1 MKKQNNILKLIKNI
15 TYLTLACIAFNACT
29 DEEIYKSSEIVEGV
43 PVEVGFKFTIP
54 SMQKVSTRGLSD
66 EGEFQVNDLYVLIF
80 NANNDQARKTGGGYY
95 NSDLIKNVITGNQ
108 ANGKVSSGTLT
119 LKTTSG
125 ESLIYAVANV
135 KGNDLGGDIT
145 AALENVNSLADFK
158 KLSVALT
165 IKANVERSSPALVMS
180 GAYIDGS
187 TQPQTGYCNIP
198 AQSTTLSGK
207 ISLTRL
213 DSHIIFKITPNMQA
227 NGGKIKTF
235 TPKSWRVYNV
245 PNKSYI
251 VAQDADAVGNTAED
265 YENTESSIR
274 FGEQTDN
281 IYDFDFYMLENR
293 KNAKTYEGRSIEN
306 YKQREEE
313 VKTNEHKNTGEYK
326 YVEPYATFVEIKAHM
341 EIENADNDNGIRVA
355 DGTYVIHLGYVD
367 NVAADFKNERNK
379 KYTYNVTINNVED
392 IVTEVTEE
400 GNPENTPGAEGDIV
414 DSQTTVYNL
423 DAHYGYLILKFK
435 YSEVKDGLQFYV
447 KTPFGETNN
456 DDKSVVGHDCKWLRF
471 ARCNNES
478 TLANYPKDG
487 KGLINLFELKADI
500 EDQYQKDT
508 NKDNTYYYTVF
519 VDEYFYENNPLETSS
534 NNNWGNENWEEFVN
548 KDDRYALL
556 IFSPQKSPDGESS
569 YASAKYMITQKSIQT
584 YYSTEKFNS
593 DKTAL
598 GMEHIDETGVPNGWE
613 SGSYGSSQENGY
625 KNTYP
630 VVNNTN
636 ISSYGTETLSN
647 GKNTFTIN
655 DAANAIQA
663 CMARNRDENNDG
675 KISGSEVKWFLPA
688 INQLV
693 GMFLGAESLPTPL
706 FGDGDKQPGT
716 YTYNKKEIGTYGT
729 YHYISSDKQ
738 RLWSEEGA
746 TFGPAAGILYAKAPE
761 KLRCV
766 RTLGIS
772 SQYNSTSKKEGKI
785 YNMNNS
791 YTFQMAYLDK
801 QSIRTSFIENG
812 ELDLH
817 HNFSSYNRPYTA
829 FQVANKRMTIDG
841 IETSNGWGGSNNRPR
856 PTNWESLVKNS
867 GLSRSVCTNYFENAN
882 KSDKG
887 SWRAPNQR
895 ELMIIYLQDP
905 SLVEYQVTDAYDYR
919 YGSFTRTCWKFNEN
933 DHFTVDKDL
942 ITKGTVG
949 SFVRCVRDVK

>member
-326 YVEPYATFVEIKAHM
+326 YV
-341 EIENADNDNGIRVA
+341 
-355 DGTYVIHLGYVD
+355 
-367 NVAADFKNERNK
+367 
-379 KYTYNVTINNVED
+379 
-392 IVTEVTEE
+392 
-400 GNPENTPGAEGDIV
+400 
-414 DSQTTVYNL
+414 
-423 DAHYGYLILKFK
+423 
-435 YSEVKDGLQFYV
+435 
-447 KTPFGETNN
+447 
-456 DDKSVVGHDCKWLRF
+456 
-471 ARCNNES
+471 
-478 TLANYPKDG
+478 
-487 KGLINLFELKADI
+487 
-500 EDQYQKDT
+500 
-508 NKDNTYYYTVF
+508 
-519 VDEYFYENNPLETSS
+519 
-534 NNNWGNENWEEFVN
+534 
-548 KDDRYALL
+548 
-556 IFSPQKSPDGESS
+556 
-569 YASAKYMITQKSIQT
+569 
-584 YYSTEKFNS
+584 
-593 DKTAL
+593 
-598 GMEHIDETGVPNGWE
+598 
-613 SGSYGSSQENGY
+613 
-625 KNTYP
+625 
-630 VVNNTN
+630 
-636 ISSYGTETLSN
+636 
-647 GKNTFTIN
+647 
-655 DAANAIQA
+655 
-663 CMARNRDENNDG
+663 
-675 KISGSEVKWFLPA
+675 
-688 INQLV
+688 
-693 GMFLGAESLPTPL
+693 
-706 FGDGDKQPGT
+706 
-716 YTYNKKEIGTYGT
+716 
-729 YHYISSDKQ
+729 
-738 RLWSEEGA
+738 
-746 TFGPAAGILYAKAPE
+746 
-761 KLRCV
+761 
-766 RTLGIS
+766 
-772 SQYNSTSKKEGKI
+772 
-785 YNMNNS
+785 
-791 YTFQMAYLDK
+791 
-801 QSIRTSFIENG
+801 
-812 ELDLH
+812 
-817 HNFSSYNRPYTA
+817 
-829 FQVANKRMTIDG
+829 
-841 IETSNGWGGSNNRPR
+841 
-856 PTNWESLVKNS
+856 
-867 GLSRSVCTNYFENAN
+867 
-882 KSDKG
+882 
-887 SWRAPNQR
+887 
-895 ELMIIYLQDP
+895 
-905 SLVEYQVTDAYDYR
+905 
-919 YGSFTRTCWKFNEN
+919 
-933 DHFTVDKDL
+933 
-942 ITKGTVG
+942 
-949 SFVRCVRDVK
+949 

>member
-1 MKKQNNILKLIKNI
+1 MKKQNNILAVIKNI
-15 TYLTLACIAFNACT
+15 IYLVFACAFLNACT
-29 DEEIYKSSEIVEGV
+29 EDEIYKPSEIVEGV

-95 NSDLIKNVITGNQ
+95 NSDQIENVITGNQ

-135 KGNDLGGDIT
+135 KGNDLGGDFT

-187 TQPQTGYCNIP
+187 TQPQIGYCNIP

-235 TPKSWRVYNV
+235 TPKSCRVYNV

-251 VAQDADAVGNTAED
+251 VAQDADVVGKTAED
-265 YENTESSIR
+265 YDDTESSIR
-274 FGEQTDN
+274 FGEQADN
-281 IYDFDFYMLENR
+281 VYDFDFYMLENR
-293 KNAKTYEGRSIEN
+293 KNAKTYEGKSIDN

-341 EIENADNDNGIRVA
+341 EIENAENDNGIRVA
-355 DGTYVIHLGYVD
+355 DVTYVIHLGYVD

-379 KYTYNVTINNVED
+379 KYTYNVTINNVDD

-400 GNPENTPGAEGDIV
+400 GNPEKTPGAEGDVV

-447 KTPFGETNN
+447 KTPFGETN
-456 DDKSVVGHDCKWLRF
+456 HDSESTSSHDYQWLQF
-471 ARCNNES
+471 ARCSNES

-487 KGLINLFELKADI
+487 KGLINLFGLKADI
-500 EDQYQKDT
+500 EKQHNNNW
-508 NKDNTYYYTVF
+508 NKDDTYYYTVF
-519 VDEYFYENNPLETSS
+519 VNEYFYETNPLDTSS
-534 NNNWGNENWEEFVN
+534 ANSWGNENWEKFVN

-598 GMEHIDETGVPNGWE
+598 GMEHIDETGVPNGWMN
-613 SGSYGSSQENGY
+613 GSYGSSQENGY
-625 KNTYP
+625 LNTYP
-630 VVNNTN
+630 VVYNTN
-636 ISSYGTETLSN
+636 ISSYGKETTPN

-655 DAANAIQA
+655 DEANAIQA

-675 KISGSEVKWFLPA
+675 KISGSEVKWFLPG

-706 FGDGDKQPGT
+706 FGDGDSKPGT
-716 YTYNKKEIGTYGT
+716 YWNNQLRKNVTYGT
-729 YHYISSDKQ
+729 YHYISSDKK

-746 TFGPAAGILYAKAPE
+746 SFGPGEVDYAAKPE

-772 SQYNSTSKKEGKI
+772 SQSSNTSKKEGKV
-785 YNMNNS
+785 YNTNNS
-791 YTFQMAYLDK
+791 YTYQMDYLDN
-801 QSIRTSFIENG
+801 QSIRTSFIENN

-817 HNFSSYNRPYTA
+817 HNFSPYNRPYSK
-829 FQVANKRMTIDG
+829 FQVATQSMANEKG
-841 IETSNGWGGSNNRPR
+841 EYWQ
-856 PTNWESLVKNS
+856 TNWKNLVSKDN
-867 GLSRSVCTNYFENAN
+867 LNRSVCINYYEN
-882 KSDKG
+882 KSQSDKG

-905 SLVEYQVTDAYDYR
+905 SLVKNPNNR
-919 YGSFTRTCWKFNEN
+919 YGAYTRTSWKFNNNE
-933 DHFTVDKDL
+933 HFSIDINQMRKSS
-942 ITKGTVG
+942 GSEG
-949 SFVRCVRDVK
+949 SFVRCVKDIK

>member
-1 MKKQNNILKLIKNI
+1 MRDYRKLKEGASETVRSIVIMVNAQLRLFEIPEIKRI
-15 TYLTLACIAFNACT
+15 FEGT
-29 DEEIYKSSEIVEGV
+29 DDIDIPSLGLGVEGNPKKKTALFLVMPSGDSSYNLFINMFYTQLFTVLKRIADNRRDGQLPIHVRLWADEYYAGPKPLNCETLLGEIRSRNMSIV
-43 PVEVGFKFTIP
+43 PILQDIAQIKTLYP
-54 SMQKVSTRGLSD
+54 
-66 EGEFQVNDLYVLIF
+66 NDKWEIF
-80 NANNDQARKTGGGYY
+80 
-95 NSDLIKNVITGNQ
+95 TGNCATTVFLGSGATAHTTHQ
-108 ANGKVSSGTLT
+108 WVSDMLEDMTIDSR
-119 LKTTSG
+119 S
-125 ESLIYAVANV
+125 ESLGHSQGSGNLQMSKAGMKLMTPGQISRMPKNDCILFLKGERPIY
-135 KGNDLGGDIT
+135 D
-145 AALENVNSLADFK
+145 K
-158 KLSVALT
+158 K
-165 IKANVERSSPALVMS
+165 NWP
-180 GAYIDGS
+180 
-187 TQPQTGYCNIP
+187 
-198 AQSTTLSGK
+198 
-207 ISLTRL
+207 
-213 DSHIIFKITPNMQA
+213 F
-227 NGGKIKTF
+227 
-235 TPKSWRVYNV
+235 
-245 PNKSYI
+245 
-251 VAQDADAVGNTAED
+251 
-265 YENTESSIR
+265 NTEVFKEAEKIAGQNGYKNPVYVS
-274 FGEQTDN
+274 
-281 IYDFDFYMLENR
+281 YD
-293 KNAKTYEGRSIEN
+293 
-306 YKQREEE
+306 
-313 VKTNEHKNTGEYK
+313 
-326 YVEPYATFVEIKAHM
+326 
-341 EIENADNDNGIRVA
+341 
-355 DGTYVIHLGYVD
+355 
-367 NVAADFKNERNK
+367 ERNK

-919 YGSFTRTCWKFNEN
+919 YGSFTMLEIQRK
-933 DHFTVDKDL
+933 
-942 ITKGTVG
+942 
-949 SFVRCVRDVK
+949 

>member
-1 MKKQNNILKLIKNI
+1 MKKYLAIFLLMLVVPLTISAQQTITVTGTVTDTQDEPMIGVNI
-15 TYLTLACIAFNACT
+15 TVKDVAGLGTIT
-29 DEEIYKSSEIVEGV
+29 DINGNFSIKMEPYHRLVFSYIGYDD
-43 PVEVGFKFTIP
+43 VEVLVKEQHTVNVKMKESEASVLDEVVVTG
-54 SMQKVSTRGLSD
+54 MGAQKKLTVTGAVTNVNVGDLKRFPTSNMSNALAGNVPGIIARQTSGQPGKSTRGLSD

-355 DGTYVIHLGYVD
+355 DVTYVIHLGYVD

-675 KISGSEVKWFLPA
+675 KISGS
-688 INQLV
+688 
-693 GMFLGAESLPTPL
+693 
-706 FGDGDKQPGT
+706 
-716 YTYNKKEIGTYGT
+716 
-729 YHYISSDKQ
+729 
-738 RLWSEEGA
+738 
-746 TFGPAAGILYAKAPE
+746 
-761 KLRCV
+761 
-766 RTLGIS
+766 
-772 SQYNSTSKKEGKI
+772 
-785 YNMNNS
+785 
-791 YTFQMAYLDK
+791 
-801 QSIRTSFIENG
+801 
-812 ELDLH
+812 
-817 HNFSSYNRPYTA
+817 
-829 FQVANKRMTIDG
+829 
-841 IETSNGWGGSNNRPR
+841 
-856 PTNWESLVKNS
+856 
-867 GLSRSVCTNYFENAN
+867 
-882 KSDKG
+882 
-887 SWRAPNQR
+887 
-895 ELMIIYLQDP
+895 
-905 SLVEYQVTDAYDYR
+905 
-919 YGSFTRTCWKFNEN
+919 
-933 DHFTVDKDL
+933 
-942 ITKGTVG
+942 
-949 SFVRCVRDVK
+949 